1 MLQYK
6 HGIENII
13 LLPRR
18 CTVGRTGR
26 SPGLSG
32 GDRRSD
38 GEQGNAGALYYS
50 RTAVC
55 RSSVVLSHTF
65 SMFST
70 NANMSADVMT
80 SKFGNITLKT
90 STPKKDAEDE
100 DVAVLSSFL
109 PDYLMSPAAITKNK
123 MFECSLKRDCRLGD
137 PKSTPPGQLFCVR
150 VSL

>member
-1 MLQYK
+1 MVP
-6 HGIENII
+6 NTV
-13 LLPRR
+13 LLRR

-32 GDRRSD
+32 GIIGWRASRGTLVYITLGRR
-38 GEQGNAGALYYS
+38 Y
-50 RTAVC
+50 C
-55 RSSVVLSHTF
+55 RLSYLVTF
-65 SMFST
+65 SMFSN

-137 PKSTPPGQLFCVR
+137 PKSTPPGQLFDVCV
-150 VSL
+150 